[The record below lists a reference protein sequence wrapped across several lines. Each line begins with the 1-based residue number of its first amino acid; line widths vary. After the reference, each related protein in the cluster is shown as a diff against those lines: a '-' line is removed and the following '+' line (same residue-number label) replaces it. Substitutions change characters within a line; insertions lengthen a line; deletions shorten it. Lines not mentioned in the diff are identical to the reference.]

1 MSAGK
6 YLLAFAE
13 TALGGATLFN
23 KKGKSM
29 RKIIMVLI
37 MVVILGMLAACAG
50 LSDVQR
56 TRPAGN
62 AGHSHMMPTE
72 R

>member
-1 MSAGK
+1 
-6 YLLAFAE
+6 
-13 TALGGATLFN
+13 
-23 KKGKSM
+23 M